1 MSTYLVRQHLTFR
14 KLICF
19 FPNMTFSLFYKVA
32 LVIGEYEYV
41 EGRTNDGV
49 LVRVFTPVGKKE
61 QVH

>member
-1 MSTYLVRQHLTFR
+1 
-14 KLICF
+14 
-19 FPNMTFSLFYKVA
+19 MTFSLFYKVA